1 MLLKPILNNF
11 IKSGSAT
18 VMVLISIAVMT
29 VVGASLVLM
38 QKNYFSAAI
47 RIEEESVTQ
56 DIAHLCMNK
65 VAQYLQSQAL
75 LNQFPTV
82 TVETSLSAT
91 PSITTEIT
99 NYVNTNARGIR
110 SLYSSSSLG
119 SCTYAY
125 LVGNDKISQ
134 GTVSGGEISTAREY
148 NTNQQLEKFYSIVSK
163 PSAGSASVETIFFV
177 GLK

>member
-1 MLLKPILNNF
+1 MILKPTLNKS

-18 VMVLISIAVMT
+18 VMVLISIAT
-29 VVGASLVLM
+29 ISIVGASLILM

-47 RIEEESVTQ
+47 RIEEEAVTQ
-56 DIAHLCMNK
+56 DIANLCMNK

-75 LNQFPTV
+75 LNNYPVV
-82 TVETSLSAT
+82 TVETSLSAS

-99 NYVNTNARGIR
+99 NYVNTIAMGIR

-148 NTNQQLEKFYSIVSK
+148 NTGQQLEKFYSITSK
-163 PSAGSASVETIFFV
+163 PTAGSASTETTFFV